1 MCMLLYAT
9 SIVLQSY
16 TIDVLANFADPY
28 SYANDVFPS
37 LFFILS
43 NKLWLLRFA
52 WYSLSI
58 QHRLFAGDEKMDTRC
73 TFIPAVCIEI
83 RYADFFAD
91 AIQKFFIVF
100 TRRIIV
106 G

>member
-1 MCMLLYAT
+1 MCMMLCSA
-9 SIVLQSY
+9 SIVLQPY
-16 TIDVLANFADPY
+16 VIDILANSVDPY
-28 SYANDVFPS
+28 SHANDVFLS

-52 WYSLSI
+52 WHSLSI

-73 TFIPAVCIEI
+73 TLLPAVCIEI
-83 RYADFFAD
+83 WHADFFAD
-91 AIQKFFIVF
+91 AIQKFFIIF

>member
-1 MCMLLYAT
+1 MRMMLCAA
-9 SIVLQSY
+9 SIVLQPY
-16 TIDVLANFADPY
+16 AIDVLANFVYPY
-28 SYANDVFPS
+28 SHANGVFPS

-52 WYSLSI
+52 WHSLSI

-73 TFIPAVCIEI
+73 TFLPAVCIEI
-83 RYADFFAD
+83 RHADFFAD